1 MSDVLPSGTSVRVH
15 GVSKR
20 YRIGT
25 QLDQD
30 ESLIASL
37 GRQLVA
43 PVRNFRRLR
52 DLRRFDEDANESNV
66 IWALRDV
73 SFELAPGDVL
83 GVVGRN
89 GAGKSTLLKV
99 LARITEPTT
108 GRVDLRGRVA
118 SLLEVGTGFH
128 PDLTG
133 RENVFLNGT
142 MLGMSRRE
150 VAARLDEILAFAEI
164 KRFADTP
171 VKRYSSGMYVRLAF
185 AVAAHLDPDVL
196 IADEVL
202 AVGDAEFQ
210 RKSIGQMRSVAE
222 GGRTV
227 IFVSHN
233 HALVSALC
241 NRAIWLEKGTVQAQ
255 GDVDEVM
262 TAYAGSMAFHDPL
275 DLRHR
280 TDRTGSGAVRVVGV
294 TLRDAAGGAAR
305 NVKAGSPVSIEV
317 AYHVESG
324 VSTADLGVSVTLETL
339 TREKIATVS
348 NRLVDRPLKTTPGRR
363 VICRIDDLP
372 LNEGDYMCTVK
383 IEADGVLADFI
394 ADTTRFHVDPSSFYA
409 TRAYPG
415 AGSGVVL
422 LRHEWSDDTSG

>member
-1 MSDVLPSGTSVRVH
+1 MSGVLPASTSVRVH
-15 GVSKR
+15 GLSKR
-20 YRIGT
+20 YRIGA
-25 QLDQD
+25 QLDRD
-30 ESLIASL
+30 ESLVASV

-43 PVRNFRRLR
+43 PVRNYRRLR
-52 DLRRFDEDANESNV
+52 DLRRFGDDGAEPNV

-142 MLGMSRRE
+142 MLGMSRGE
-150 VAARLDEILAFAEI
+150 VASRLEEILEFAEI
-164 KRFADTP
+164 RKFADTP

-185 AVAAHLDPDVL
+185 SVAAHLDPDVL

-210 RKSIGQMRSVAE
+210 RKSLGEMRSVAE

-233 HALVSALC
+233 HGLVSSLC
-241 NRAIWLEKGTVQAQ
+241 TRAIWLEQGRLMAEGAVEDVMAAYAASLQTGGA
-255 GDVDEVM
+255 GDV
-262 TAYAGSMAFHDPL
+262 
-275 DLRHR
+275 RHR
-280 TDRTGSGAVRVVGV
+280 TDRLGNGRVQVSEAFVREP
-294 TLRDAAGGAAR
+294 GAAATSA
-305 NVKAGSPVSIEV
+305 VVAGRPLELVVRYDGSDSPVGRLAV
-317 AYHVESG
+317 A
-324 VSTADLGVSVTLETL
+324 VTIETL
-339 TREKIATVS
+339 LRERIATVS
-348 NRLVDRPLKTTPGRR
+348 NVLSGDTLESVPGNGELVCRLDG
-363 VICRIDDLP
+363 LP

-383 IEADGVLADFI
+383 LEVDGLTADHI
-394 ADTTRFHVDPSSFYA
+394 ADTTRFHVNPSGFYP
-409 TRAYPG
+409 TNAYPG
-415 AGSGVVL
+415 ARSGPL
-422 LRHEWSDDTSG
+422 LLEHSWRLEA

>member
-1 MSDVLPSGTSVRVH
+1 VSDALPPETSVRVD
-15 GVSKR
+15 GLSKR
-20 YRIGT
+20 YRIGA
-25 QLDQD
+25 QLDSDQALVAD
-30 ESLIASL
+30 MA
-37 GRQLVA
+37 RQLLA
-43 PVRNFRRLR
+43 PLRNYRRLR
-52 DLRRFDEDANESNV
+52 DLRRFEEQAEEENV

-150 VAARLDEILAFAEI
+150 VASRLDEILEFAEI
-164 KRFADTP
+164 RKFADTP

-185 AVAAHLDPDVL
+185 SVAAHLDPDVL

-210 RKSIGQMRSVAE
+210 RKSLGEMRSVAE

-233 HALVSALC
+233 HALVSSLC
-241 NRAIWLEKGTVQAQ
+241 NRAIWLEEGRLMASGEVE
-255 GDVDEVM
+255 DVM
-262 TAYAGSMAFHDPL
+262 AAYAASQSVGVEDVT
-275 DLRHR
+275 HR
-280 TDRTGSGAVRVVGV
+280 TDRLGSGRVLV
-294 TLRDAAGGAAR
+294 TETFLREPGGAPTTALS
-305 NVKAGSPVSIEV
+305 AGPPVELVVRYAGDGEV
-317 AYHVESG
+317 GRLV
-324 VSTADLGVSVTLETL
+324 VSVTIETL
-339 TREKIATVS
+339 LRERILTVS
-348 NRLVDRPLKTTPGRR
+348 NVLSGDALESVPATGELVCSLEG
-363 VICRIDDLP
+363 LP

-383 IEADGVLADFI
+383 LEVDGQTADLI
-394 ADTTRFHVDPSSFYA
+394 ADTSRFHVNPASFYA
-409 TRAYPG
+409 TRAVPG
-415 AGSGVVL
+415 ARSGPL
-422 LRHEWSDDTSG
+422 LLDHRWRLEV

>member
-1 MSDVLPSGTSVRVH
+1 MSGLPADVSVRVE
-15 GVSKR
+15 GLSKR
-20 YRIGT
+20 YRIGAE
-25 QLDQD
+25 LDRD
-30 ESLIASL
+30 ESLVASL
-37 GRQLVA
+37 ARQLA
-43 PVRNFRRLR
+43 GPVRNYRRLR
-52 DLRRFDEDANESNV
+52 DLRRFGEEAAEANV

-99 LARITEPTT
+99 LARITEPTA

-150 VAARLDEILAFAEI
+150 VASRLDEILEFAEI
-164 KRFADTP
+164 RKFADTP

-185 AVAAHLDPDVL
+185 SVAAHLDPDVL

-210 RKSIGQMRSVAE
+210 RKSLGEMRTVAE

-233 HALVSALC
+233 HGLVSALC
-241 NRAIWLEKGTVQAQ
+241 TRAIWLEQGRLMAQ
-255 GDVDEVM
+255 GDVEEVM
-262 TAYAGSMAFHDPL
+262 AAYAASLQTGGAGDV
-275 DLRHR
+275 RHR
-280 TDRTGSGAVRVVGV
+280 TDRLGNGRVQVTENFVREPGGTPTFAVTAGTPLELVVRYDGSETPVGRLAVAV
-294 TLRDAAGGAAR
+294 T
-305 NVKAGSPVSIEV
+305 I
-317 AYHVESG
+317 
-324 VSTADLGVSVTLETL
+324 ETL
-339 TREKIATVS
+339 LRERIATVS
-348 NRLVDRPLKTTPGRR
+348 NVLSGDDLESAPGRGEL
-363 VICRIDDLP
+363 VCRLDGLP

-383 IEADGVLADFI
+383 LEVDGLTADQI
-394 ADTTRFHVDPSSFYA
+394 ADTTRFHVNPAGFYP
-409 TRAYPG
+409 TSAYPG
-415 AGSGVVL
+415 ARSGPL
-422 LRHEWSDDTSG
+422 LLGHSWRLEA

>member
-1 MSDVLPSGTSVRVH
+1 MSGLPADVSVRVE
-15 GVSKR
+15 GLSKR
-20 YRIGT
+20 YRIGAE
-25 QLDQD
+25 LDRD
-30 ESLIASL
+30 ESLVASL
-37 GRQLVA
+37 ARQLA
-43 PVRNFRRLR
+43 GPVRNYRRLR
-52 DLRRFDEDANESNV
+52 DLRRFGDEDAEANV

-99 LARITEPTT
+99 LARITEPTD

-150 VAARLDEILAFAEI
+150 VAARLEEILEFAEI
-164 KRFADTP
+164 RKFADTP

-185 AVAAHLDPDVL
+185 SVAAHLDPDVL

-210 RKSIGQMRSVAE
+210 RKSLGEMRSVAE

-233 HALVSALC
+233 HGLVSALC
-241 NRAIWLEKGTVQAQ
+241 TRAIWLEHGRLMAQ
-255 GDVDEVM
+255 GDVEEVM
-262 TAYAGSMAFHDPL
+262 AAYAASLQTGGAGDV
-275 DLRHR
+275 RHR
-280 TDRTGSGAVRVVGV
+280 TDRLGNGRVQVTENFVREPGGAPTFAV
-294 TLRDAAGGAAR
+294 AAGTPLELVVR
-305 NVKAGSPVSIEV
+305 YEGSEAPVRRLAV
-317 AYHVESG
+317 A
-324 VSTADLGVSVTLETL
+324 VTIETL
-339 TREKIATVS
+339 LRERIATVS
-348 NRLVDRPLKTTPGRR
+348 NALSGDALDSAPGCGELVCRLEG
-363 VICRIDDLP
+363 LP
-372 LNEGDYMCTVK
+372 LNEGDYMCTVRL
-383 IEADGVLADFI
+383 EVDGLMADHI
-394 ADTTRFHVDPSSFYA
+394 ADTTRFHVNPAGFYP
-409 TRAYPG
+409 TNAYPG
-415 AGSGVVL
+415 ARSGPL
-422 LRHEWSDDTSG
+422 LLGHSWRLEA

>member
-1 MSDVLPSGTSVRVH
+1 MSDVLPIGTSVRVH

-20 YRIGT
+20 YRIGA
-25 QLDQD
+25 QIDRD
-30 ESLIASL
+30 ESLVASL
-37 GRQLVA
+37 GRQLIA

-52 DLRRFDEDANESNV
+52 DLRRFDEAKLEENV

-108 GRVDLRGRVA
+108 GRADLRGRVA

-150 VAARLDEILAFAEI
+150 VASRLDEILAFAEI
-164 KRFADTP
+164 TKFADTP

-185 AVAAHLDPDVL
+185 SVAAHVDPDVL

-233 HALVSALC
+233 HALVSSLC
-241 NRAIWLEKGTVQAQ
+241 NRAIWLEQGRLQAH
-255 GDVDEVM
+255 GDVEEVM
-262 TAYAGSMAFHDPL
+262 AAYASSLQGTGGG
-275 DLRHR
+275 DLERR
-280 TDRTGSGAVRVVGV
+280 TDRLGNGRVRVIETFVREPAGKATTAV
-294 TLRDAAGGAAR
+294 SAGQPLELVVRYGGAAAR
-305 NVKAGSPVSIEV
+305 IERLVV
-317 AYHVESG
+317 A
-324 VSTADLGVSVTLETL
+324 VTLETL
-339 TREKIATVS
+339 LRERIATVS
-348 NRLVDRPLKTTPGRR
+348 NALSGDELAGVPGSGELVCSLGG
-363 VICRIDDLP
+363 LP
-372 LNEGDYMCTVK
+372 LNEGDYMCTVRL
-383 IEADGVLADFI
+383 EADGVTSDHI
-394 ADTTRFHVDPSSFYA
+394 ADTSRFHVSPAAFYPN
-409 TRAYPG
+409 RAYPG
-415 AGSGVVL
+415 ARSGPL
-422 LRHEWSDDTSG
+422 LLSHNWRLEG